1 MKIFEIGTGYTSIP
15 ARMGAATEIVVEEL
29 TRSMLKMHYDVS
41 IVDIRDSSR
50 VPNDL
55 PIIEVPVPASITS
68 TDTTLNLLHKM
79 KRVVY
84 SISLAR
90 TLRGILKKSK
100 DENIVLHFHNQ
111 YNLFFFY
118 LLTSRKMR
126 SRARIAY
133 TVHSYIW
140 QSKWKAIAGVA
151 RKKYFQEI
159 YCVKR
164 ADRVFV
170 LNDQTAETFRIQF
183 KIAPEKIVK
192 ILNGVN
198 TDVYCGLNSEDEA
211 AVRGALHLENKT
223 VFFHAGSVCER
234 KNQLGALHL
243 LMPLLKAHKN
253 FCFVYAGG
261 IISAEYQEMIRDCAL
276 ANSVADQV
284 IYAGELTPGKM
295 LNEYYGISAAL
306 AFPSE
311 REGFSLVILEAL
323 STGLPVLVNARSNLQ
338 LPRGCDACCLRYD
351 SPESFTA
358 LVREQI
364 LSGER
369 RAEISGIAKN
379 AIRDGYSWDAVA
391 RKYIEAF

>member
-41 IVDIRDSSR
+41 IVDIEDPSR
-50 VPNDL
+50 APNDL
-55 PIIEVPVPASITS
+55 PIIEVPVPKCITS
-68 TDTTLNLLHKM
+68 TDTTLNLLHKL
-79 KRVVY
+79 KRVAY
-84 SISLAR
+84 SVSLAR
-90 TLRGILKKSK
+90 TLRGILKKYK
-100 DENIVLHFHNQ
+100 DEVVVLHFHNQ

-118 LLTSRKMR
+118 LLISRKIR
-126 SRARIAY
+126 SHVRIAY
-133 TVHSYIW
+133 TVHSYVW
-140 QSKWKAIAGVA
+140 QSEWKNIAGIT

-159 YCVKR
+159 YCVKH

-170 LNDQTAETFRIQF
+170 LNDETAKTFRTRF
-183 KIAPEKIVK
+183 KVSAHKLVK

-198 TDVYCGLNSEDEA
+198 ADVYRGLNSEDEA

-243 LMPLLKAHKN
+243 LMPLLKEHKDYS
-253 FCFVYAGG
+253 FVYAGG
-261 IISAEYQEMIRDCAL
+261 IISAEYQKMIRDCA
-276 ANSVADQV
+276 ASNSVSDQV
-284 IYAGELTPGKM
+284 IYAGELVPGKT
-295 LNEYYGISAAL
+295 LNEYYGISSAL
-306 AFPSE
+306 VFPSE

-369 RAEISGIAKN
+369 RAEISGIAKK